1 MPLLHVCNWR
11 GCNEIIPQTHKYCDY
26 HYRLHLQSPRYQNRI
41 KKLQADRRYNH
52 TRRDQEANRFYHSK
66 RWTRTR
72 DTVKNRD
79 LMVSGA
85 SGQMLNDHD
94 YIVDHVIKRDLC
106 SDKFD
111 MNNLWLL
118 SRAEHNVKTK
128 LEQQLSDNQLKTM
141 TKTQW
146 RRLINMK
153 VGDNNG

>member
-11 GCNEIIPQTHKYCDY
+11 GCNEIIPQNHKYCDY

-72 DTVKNRD
+72 DAVKNRD
-79 LMVSGA
+79 FMVSGA

-94 YIVDHVIKRDLC
+94 YIVDHIVKRDLC
-106 SDKFD
+106 DDKFD

-118 SRAEHNVKTK
+118 SRAEHNTKTK
-128 LEQQLSDNQLKTM
+128 LEQKLSDNQLKTM

>member
-11 GCNEIIPQTHKYCDY
+11 GCNEIIPQNHKYCDY
-26 HYRLHLQSPRYQNRI
+26 HYRLHLQSPRHQNRI
-41 KKLQADRRYNH
+41 KKLQADRRYNQ

-72 DTVKNRD
+72 DAVKNRD

-85 SGQMLNDHD
+85 SGQMLSDHD
-94 YIVDHVIKRDLC
+94 YIVDHIIKRDLC
-106 SDKFD
+106 DDKFD

-118 SRAEHNVKTK
+118 SRAEHNTKTK
-128 LEQQLSDNQLKTM
+128 LEQKLSDNQLKTM
-141 TKTQW
+141 TKTDW

-153 VGDNNG
+153 VGEHYG